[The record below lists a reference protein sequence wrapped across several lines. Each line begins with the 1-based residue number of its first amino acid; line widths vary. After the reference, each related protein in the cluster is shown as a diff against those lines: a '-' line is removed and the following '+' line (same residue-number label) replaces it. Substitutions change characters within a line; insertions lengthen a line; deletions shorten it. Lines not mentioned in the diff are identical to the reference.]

1 MNGVHPRNS
10 DKFTWKGGLG
20 PYLGEGLTGL
30 AGLLS
35 RTESL
40 RFCFR
45 ITRVGGKWRQREMV

>member
-1 MNGVHPRNS
+1 MVFIQGTVTNS
-10 DKFTWKGGLG
+10 HGKVDLG
-20 PYLGEGLTGL
+20 PYLGEGLTEL

-45 ITRVGGKWRQREMV
+45 ITRVSGKWRQRKMV